1 MVKFSGLGE
10 NLMGIY
16 RTFWLFIVL
25 IFVSGSL
32 VAQDSEDYEYTD
44 EFVWGINKN
53 TRGGLIG
60 GFILKKSIRINE
72 TQFQT
77 FGLELMNVK
86 HPKETR
92 ISNPLNGNSYIWGK
106 QNYLYSVRLQYGREV
121 VLFKKASF
129 QGLQIH
135 GILAGGPTIGIV
147 APYYIQNSSG
157 FNEPYNP
164 EIHTN
169 TQDILGTGNILQ
181 GIGESEVK
189 FGLNLKPAFSFEFG
203 TFKSNVSGLE
213 LGFVIEAFTDDIILV
228 PNDSNDRV
236 FTSFFVTLFYGRRR

>member
-1 MVKFSGLGE
+1 MRIIKSFSCLL
-10 NLMGIY
+10 LMILSYGN
-16 RTFWLFIVL
+16 VM
-25 IFVSGSL
+25 
-32 VAQDSEDYEYTD
+32 AQDPEDYEYTD

-60 GFILKKSIRINE
+60 GFIFKKSIRLSEN
-72 TQFQT
+72 QFQT

-92 ISNPLNGNSYIWGK
+92 ISNPLNGNSFIWGK

-121 VLFKKASF
+121 ILFKKASF

-135 GILAGGPTIGIV
+135 GILAGGPTLGIV
-147 APYYIQNSSG
+147 SPYYIQNSRG
-157 FNEPYNP
+157 INEPYDP
-164 EIHTN
+164 EVHVDFN
-169 TQDILGTGNILQ
+169 SILGTGNILQ
-181 GIGESEVK
+181 GLGDSEVK

-203 TFKSNVSGLE
+203 TFKSNVSGIE
-213 LGFVIEAFTDDIILV
+213 LGFVIEAFTEDIVLV
-228 PNDSNDRV
+228 PNDSNDSL

>member
-1 MVKFSGLGE
+1 MRFYKALLV
-10 NLMGIY
+10 
-16 RTFWLFIVL
+16 FIV
-25 IFVSGSL
+25 FL
-32 VAQDSEDYEYTD
+32 VGFGVQAQDSEEDYEYTD

-60 GFILKKSIRINE
+60 GFILKKSIRMSEN
-72 TQFQT
+72 QFQT

-92 ISNPLNGNSYIWGK
+92 ISNPLNGNSFIWGK
-106 QNYLYSVRLQYGREV
+106 QNYLYSIRLQYGREQV
-121 VLFKKASF
+121 IFKKASF

-135 GILAGGPTIGIV
+135 AILAGGPTIGLL

-157 FNEPYNP
+157 INEPFDP
-164 EIHTN
+164 EKHVDFN
-169 TQDILGTGNILQ
+169 SILGTGNILQ

-189 FGLNLKPAFSFEFG
+189 FGLNFKPALSFEFG
-203 TFKSNVSGLE
+203 AFKSNVSGIE
-213 LGFVIEAFTDDIILV
+213 LGFMFEGFTEEIVLV
-228 PNDSNDRV
+228 PNDSNDQF

>member
-1 MVKFSGLGE
+1 MKPIQAV
-10 NLMGIY
+10 
-16 RTFWLFIVL
+16 LFL
-25 IFVSGSL
+25 IFLGIQVQ
-32 VAQDSEDYEYTD
+32 AQESEDYEYNS

-60 GFILKKSIRINE
+60 GFILKKSTRISEN
-72 TQFQT
+72 QFQT
-77 FGLELMNVK
+77 YGLELMNVK

-106 QNYLYSVRLQYGREV
+106 QNYLYSIRLQYGREQII
-121 VLFKKASF
+121 FKKASF

-135 GILAGGPTIGIV
+135 AILAGGPTIGLL

-157 FNEPYNP
+157 VNEPFDP
-164 EIHTN
+164 EKHVDFN
-169 TQDILGTGNILQ
+169 SILGTGNILQ

-189 FGLNLKPAFSFEFG
+189 FGLNLKPALSFEFG
-203 TFKSNVSGLE
+203 AFKSNVSGIE
-213 LGFVIEAFTDDIILV
+213 LGMMFEGFTEEINLV
-228 PNDSNDRV
+228 PNDSNDQF

>member
-1 MVKFSGLGE
+1 ML
-10 NLMGIY
+10 LMILSYGN
-16 RTFWLFIVL
+16 VM
-25 IFVSGSL
+25 
-32 VAQDSEDYEYTD
+32 AQDPEDYEYTD

-60 GFILKKSIRINE
+60 GFIFKKSIRLSEN
-72 TQFQT
+72 QFQT

-92 ISNPLNGNSYIWGK
+92 ISNPLNGNSFIWGK

-121 VLFKKASF
+121 ILFKKASF

-135 GILAGGPTIGIV
+135 GILAGGPTLGIV
-147 APYYIQNSSG
+147 SPYYIQNSRG
-157 FNEPYNP
+157 INEPYDP
-164 EIHTN
+164 EVHVDFN
-169 TQDILGTGNILQ
+169 SILGTGNILQ
-181 GIGESEVK
+181 GLGDSEVK

-203 TFKSNVSGLE
+203 TFKSNVSGIE
-213 LGFVIEAFTDDIILV
+213 LGFVIEAFTEDIVLV
-228 PNDSNDRV
+228 PNDSNDSL

>member
-1 MVKFSGLGE
+1 MRIRKTFALFLIGL
-10 NLMGIY
+10 
-16 RTFWLFIVL
+16 FWC
-25 IFVSGSL
+25 GSL
-32 VAQDSEDYEYTD
+32 WGQNSEDYEYTD

-60 GFILKKSIRINE
+60 GFILKKSIRLSE
-72 TQFQT
+72 YQFQT

-86 HPKETR
+86 HPKEAR
-92 ISNPLNGNSYIWGK
+92 ISNPLNGNSFIWGK
-106 QNYLYSVRLQYGREV
+106 QNYLYSIRLQYGREL

-135 GILAGGPTIGIV
+135 GILAGGPTIGVV
-147 APYYIQNSSG
+147 APYYIQNSRG
-157 FNEPYNP
+157 INEPFNP
-164 EIHTN
+164 EVHVDFN
-169 TQDILGTGNILQ
+169 SILGTGNIFQ

-189 FGLNLKPAFSFEFG
+189 FGLNIKPAFSFEFG

-213 LGFVIEAFTDDIILV
+213 LGFVLEAFTDKVVIV
-228 PNDSNDRV
+228 PNDTNDSV

>member
-1 MVKFSGLGE
+1 ML
-10 NLMGIY
+10 
-16 RTFWLFIVL
+16 
-25 IFVSGSL
+25 L
-32 VAQDSEDYEYTD
+32 VILSFGNVMAQDSEDYEYTD

-60 GFILKKSIRINE
+60 GFIFKKSIRLSE
-72 TQFQT
+72 YQFQT

-92 ISNPLNGNSYIWGK
+92 ISNPLNGNSFIWGK

-121 VLFKKASF
+121 ILFKKASF

-147 APYYIQNSSG
+147 SPYYIQNSRG
-157 FNEPYNP
+157 INEPYDP
-164 EIHTN
+164 EVHVDFN
-169 TQDILGTGNILQ
+169 SILGTGNILQ
-181 GIGESEVK
+181 GLGDSEVK

-203 TFKSNVSGLE
+203 TFKSNVSGIE
-213 LGFVIEAFTDDIILV
+213 LGFVIEAFTEDIILV
-228 PNDSNDRV
+228 PNDSNDSL

>member
-1 MVKFSGLGE
+1 MGKIKTFSL
-10 NLMGIY
+10 LVFMI
-16 RTFWLFIVL
+16 LS
-25 IFVSGSL
+25 VSVSF
-32 VAQDSEDYEYTD
+32 AQDSEDYEYTD

-60 GFILKKSIRINE
+60 GFILKKSIRISE
-72 TQFQT
+72 YQFQT

-106 QNYLYSVRLQYGREV
+106 QNYLYSVRLQYGREM

-135 GILAGGPTIGIV
+135 GILAGGPSIGVV
-147 APYYIQNSSG
+147 APYYIQNRAG
-157 FNEPYNP
+157 INEPYDPN
-164 EIHTN
+164 IHN
-169 TQDILGTGNILQ
+169 TRDDILGTGNIFQ
-181 GIGESEVK
+181 GIGESEIK
-189 FGLNLKPAFSFEFG
+189 FGLHVKPAFSFEFG

-213 LGFVIEAFTDDIILV
+213 LGMVIEAFTDEIVLV
-228 PNDSNDRV
+228 PNDSNDRNFGV
-236 FTSFFVTLFYGRRR
+236 KLC

>member
-1 MVKFSGLGE
+1 LL
-10 NLMGIY
+10 LMILSYGN
-16 RTFWLFIVL
+16 VM
-25 IFVSGSL
+25 
-32 VAQDSEDYEYTD
+32 AQDPEDYEYTD

-60 GFILKKSIRINE
+60 GFIFKKSIRLSEN
-72 TQFQT
+72 QFQT

-92 ISNPLNGNSYIWGK
+92 ISNPLNGNSFIWGK

-121 VLFKKASF
+121 ILFKKASF

-135 GILAGGPTIGIV
+135 GILAGGPTLGIV
-147 APYYIQNSSG
+147 SPYYIQNSRG
-157 FNEPYNP
+157 INEPYDP
-164 EIHTN
+164 EVHVDFN
-169 TQDILGTGNILQ
+169 SILGTGNILQ
-181 GIGESEVK
+181 GLGDSEVK

-203 TFKSNVSGLE
+203 TFKSNVSGIE
-213 LGFVIEAFTDDIILV
+213 LGFVIEAFTEDIVLV
-228 PNDSNDRV
+228 PNDSNDSL

>member
-1 MVKFSGLGE
+1 MGKIKTFS
-10 NLMGIY
+10 
-16 RTFWLFIVL
+16 LFLLLCFAVQ
-25 IFVSGSL
+25 
-32 VAQDSEDYEYTD
+32 VAQAQQSEDYEYTD

-60 GFILKKSIRINE
+60 GFILKKSIRLSEN
-72 TQFQT
+72 QFQT

-135 GILAGGPTIGIV
+135 GILAGGPSIGVV
-147 APYYIQNSSG
+147 APYYIQNRSG
-157 FNEPYNP
+157 VNEPYNP
-164 EIHTN
+164 NIHNN
-169 TQDILGTGNILQ
+169 TDDILGTGNIFQ
-181 GIGESEVK
+181 GIGESEIK
-189 FGLNLKPAFSFEFG
+189 FGLHVKPAFSFEFG

-213 LGFVIEAFTDDIILV
+213 LGFVLEAFTDEIILV
-228 PNDSNDRV
+228 PNDSNDSV
-236 FTSFFVTLFYGRRR
+236 YTSFFVTLFYGRRR

>member
-1 MVKFSGLGE
+1 ML
-10 NLMGIY
+10 
-16 RTFWLFIVL
+16 
-25 IFVSGSL
+25 L
-32 VAQDSEDYEYTD
+32 VILSYGNVMAQDSEDYEYTD

-60 GFILKKSIRINE
+60 GFIFKKSIRLSEN
-72 TQFQT
+72 QFHT

-92 ISNPLNGNSYIWGK
+92 ISNPLNGNSFIWGK

-121 VLFKKASF
+121 ILFKKASF

-147 APYYIQNSSG
+147 SPYYIQNSRG
-157 FNEPYNP
+157 INEPYDP
-164 EIHTN
+164 EVHVDFN
-169 TQDILGTGNILQ
+169 SILGTGNILQ
-181 GIGESEVK
+181 GLGDSEVK

-203 TFKSNVSGLE
+203 TFKSNVSGIE
-213 LGFVIEAFTDDIILV
+213 LGFVIEAFTEDIVLV
-228 PNDSNDRV
+228 PNDSNDSL